1 LLEAFNNIRDC
12 CGGCARGSM
21 RSSNVCRAL
30 PRFLFPNG
38 VPAGAAADFQLN
50 NLPYGIFKPEN
61 GDARAGVALGDKVID
76 LRVLA
81 SCGLLPRSAGLTEST
96 LNTFMGAGGQVW
108 KEVRHELQNTL
119 LADDHVKNLG
129 AQSDVLKDAVHSQ
142 DAVEMVLPAHIGD
155 YTDFYASR
163 EHATN
168 VGKMFRPT
176 MAPLL
181 PNWLHI
187 PVGYHGRASSVVVSG
202 TDFRR
207 PRGQILPRGQDGPPP
222 VFAPEDKL
230 DIELEMGIFVG
241 KGNALGEPI
250 TLENADEHIFG
261 MVLLN
266 DWSARGIQK
275 WEMVPLGPFLGKNF
289 CTTISPWVVPM
300 AALEPFRT
308 ATPTQND
315 PQVLSYITQPA
326 GSKQAFDIKL
336 EVEMQ
341 TPEMSEP
348 ETIIRSNLKHMYY
361 SFAQQLTHHTVNGCS
376 MRPGDLLGSG
386 TISGK
391 DKGSYGSFLELIWA
405 GEKTIN
411 LKGGEVQRKFLQDG
425 DRINLKGVCENEDGL
440 RLGFGECTGLVLP
453 AIK

>member
-1 LLEAFNNIRDC
+1 
-12 CGGCARGSM
+12 M
-21 RSSNVCRAL
+21 
-30 PRFLFPNG
+30 
-38 VPAGAAADFQLN
+38 
-50 NLPYGIFKPEN
+50 
-61 GDARAGVALGDKVID
+61 
-76 LRVLA
+76 
-81 SCGLLPRSAGLTEST
+81 SAGHQ
-96 LNTFMGAGGQVW
+96 AW

-119 LADDHVKNLG
+119 LADDNPKSLG
-129 AQSDVLKDAVHSQ
+129 AQSHVLEKAVHSQ
-142 DAVEMVLPAHIGD
+142 DAVEMLLPAHIGD

-168 VGKMFRPT
+168 VGKMFRPS

-202 TDFRR
+202 THFRR
-207 PRGQILPRGQDGPPP
+207 PKGQILLKGQDGPPP
-222 VFAPEDKL
+222 VYAPEDKL
-230 DIELEMGIFVG
+230 DIELEMGVFVG
-241 KGNALGEPI
+241 PGNNLGHPI
-250 TLENADEHIFG
+250 PLANADEHMFG

-308 ATPTQND
+308 ETPQQTD
-315 PQVLSYITQPA
+315 PQVLPYITQES

-341 TPEMSEP
+341 TPEMEEP
-348 ETIIRSNLKHMYY
+348 EIIIRSNLKHMYY

-386 TISGK
+386 TISGP
-391 DKGSYGSFLELIWA
+391 DENSFGSLLELIWG
-405 GEKTIN
+405 GEKELK
-411 LKGGEVQRKFLQDG
+411 LKGGEVTRKFLQDG
-425 DRINLKGVCENEDGL
+425 DTISLKGVCENEDGL
-440 RLGFGECTGLVLP
+440 RSCVSGVSLSFCLFGCADTNALACSAAP
-453 AIK
+453 RSF